1 MKTTIQALGLI
12 LFAILLH
19 LTIISTYGLMAWACV
34 AVCCA
39 SVFVWLCE
47 GASYETD

>member
-19 LTIISTYGLMAWACV
+19 LTIISTYGLMAWACM
-34 AVCCA
+34 ALCCA
-39 SVFVWLCE
+39 GVFVWLCD
-47 GASYETD
+47 GASYAG